1 MPYLTE
7 IRAKMF
13 LLEIS
18 GLRFLDIQ
26 ISDSQMNLF
35 PNFKDIFF
43 FLYTIKKC
51 RSILQN
57 LNLLRLFT
65 FCDKMNIRAL

>member
-1 MPYLTE
+1 MTYLTE

-43 FLYTIKKC
+43 IH
-51 RSILQN
+51 N
-57 LNLLRLFT
+57 
-65 FCDKMNIRAL
+65 

>member
-1 MPYLTE
+1 
-7 IRAKMF
+7 MF

-18 GLRFLDIQ
+18 GLRFLEIQ
-26 ISDSQMNLF
+26 IRKWTYF
-35 PNFKDIFF
+35 PISKMF

>member
-1 MPYLTE
+1 MTYLTE

-43 FLYTIKKC
+43 LYTIKKC

-65 FCDKMNIRAL
+65 FWDKMNIRAL

>member
-1 MPYLTE
+1 MTYLTE

-35 PNFKDIFF
+35 PNFKDIF
-43 FLYTIKKC
+43 LYTIKKC

-65 FCDKMNIRAL
+65 FWDKMNIRAL